1 MEYRADAPRIPSV
14 EDAVNRLQVQV
25 KGVNI
30 VLKAIPV

>member
-30 VLKAIPV
+30 VSEVVSV